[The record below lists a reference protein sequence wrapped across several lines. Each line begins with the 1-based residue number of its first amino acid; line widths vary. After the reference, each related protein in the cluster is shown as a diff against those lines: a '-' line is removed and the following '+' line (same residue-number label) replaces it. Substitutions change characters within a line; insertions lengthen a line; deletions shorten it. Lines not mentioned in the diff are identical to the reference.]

1 MSDAVGRRPLAVPV
15 LPKLLLEPRR
25 PLVVIPIA
33 VAMSIAGALALATI
47 WSLIFPAAPPPD
59 FGGVSGFA
67 AIFALV
73 IFAPI
78 LETLIMAA
86 ILAVLLRFLPPV
98 AAILTSAAAW
108 GIAHS
113 LMAPTWGL
121 VIWWP
126 FLIFSTLYVVW
137 RQRSLL
143 LALVMPATVHAL
155 QNLPP
160 AILIAT
166 GQA

>member
-1 MSDAVGRRPLAVPV
+1 MSDAVTSRPLV
-15 LPKLLLEPRR
+15 LPVFPRLMLEPRR
-25 PLVVIPIA
+25 ALLVIP
-33 VAMSIAGALALATI
+33 VAFVLSIAGALALAAL
-47 WSLIFPAAPPPD
+47 WSLIFPAAPQPD
-59 FGGVSGFA
+59 FGGVSGAA

-73 IFAPI
+73 IFAPV
-78 LETLIMAA
+78 LETLIMAGV
-86 ILAVLLRFLPPV
+86 LALLLRLLPPV
-98 AAILTSAAAW
+98 GAVLASAALW

-113 LMAPTWGL
+113 LLAPTWGL

-143 LALVMPATVHAL
+143 LALVVPATVHAL

-160 AILIAT
+160 AVLIAS